1 MTASTKFGPRI
12 LAAVV
17 IILALAALASCG
29 SKEKT
34 ESAAQKSEAP
44 ATDKTMAGT
53 ESQGVSGEQ
62 KTETAPETQPAADW
76 SAYSNPKPGVDPV
89 CQMNLEPG
97 YVEVATIEG
106 KKYACCSARCV
117 SMLEQNPDQYLSA
130 AASAEGS
137 HEGHTH

>member
-1 MTASTKFGPRI
+1 MKKFNVYL
-12 LAAVV
+12 LAAVLL
-17 IILALAALASCG
+17 IAALAVMAGCGG
-29 SKEKT
+29 SKEKAESTAT
-34 ESAAQKSEAP
+34 EKMTTSSEQPDAAGQ
-44 ATDKTMAGT
+44 
-53 ESQGVSGEQ
+53 Q

-76 SAYSNPKPGVDPV
+76 SAYANPKPGVDPV
-89 CQMNLEPG
+89 CQMTLDPA

-130 AASAEGS
+130 AASAEES

>member
-1 MTASTKFGPRI
+1 MTASTKFGTRI

-17 IILALAALASCG
+17 IIMALAALAGCG

-34 ESAAQKSEAP
+34 ESATQKSEAP
-44 ATDKTMAGT
+44 AADKTMAGT
-53 ESQGVSGEQ
+53 ESQGVAGEQ
-62 KTETAPETQPAADW
+62 KTQPAADW
-76 SAYSNPKPGVDPV
+76 SEYSNPKPGVDPV

-130 AASAEGS
+130 AASTEDS

>member
-1 MTASTKFGPRI
+1 MTASTKFGTRI

-17 IILALAALASCG
+17 IIMALAALAGCG
-29 SKEKT
+29 SKEKAESTAT
-34 ESAAQKSEAP
+34 EKMTTSSEQP
-44 ATDKTMAGT
+44 DVAG
-53 ESQGVSGEQ
+53 QQ
-62 KTETAPETQPAADW
+62 KTEAAPETQQAVDW

-106 KKYACCSARCV
+106 KKYACCSSRCV
-117 SMLEQNPDQYLSA
+117 AMLSQNPDQYLSA
-130 AASAEGS
+130 AASAEES